1 MLLANKSY
9 DSVLLGLSHWICRRW
24 YVMGAYRKYSQ
35 KYGTTPGTAP
45 ALTTQSPLVSTLLV
59 SAPECNDDLVDKAFD
74 FLVESI
80 GSCPHGFRTIISYL

>member
-9 DSVLLGLSHWICRRW
+9 DPVLLGLSHWICRRW

-35 KYGTTPGTAP
+35 RYGG
-45 ALTTQSPLVSTLLV
+45 TQSPLSATL
-59 SAPECNDDLVDKAFD
+59 SSSSPPEGSDDPMDRAFE

-80 GSCPHGFRTIISYL
+80 GSCPDGFRTIISFL